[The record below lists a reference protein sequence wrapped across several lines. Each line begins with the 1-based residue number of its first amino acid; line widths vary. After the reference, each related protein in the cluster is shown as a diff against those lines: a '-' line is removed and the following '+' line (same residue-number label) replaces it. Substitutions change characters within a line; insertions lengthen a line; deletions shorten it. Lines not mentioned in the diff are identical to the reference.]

1 MKLVV
6 SLLLVV
12 VAALVLSSQIQAQ
25 KGKPPKP
32 TSEPA
37 TLAFRCAF
45 STDPFDPCPAG
56 FLPDGVRSD
65 TTTVYTAVLD
75 SLGEASLRLLTG
87 NGRFLC
93 LDFRNGPTR
102 LPGARRHFDTLMLD
116 DVWLHSNVVDSAGN
130 EVDGGLRSLAI
141 GQSSAARLK
150 MVFNTISPTGESI
163 AWAVRFNPE
172 GFPGSDHIT
181 VTRLS
186 ETAWQLEATPNDRAV
201 LVSGVR
207 KTFLSEGPFYMP
219 FKAVLSLVD

>member
-1 MKLVV
+1 MKLKMS
-6 SLLLVV
+6 SLPVLL
-12 VAALVLSSQIQAQ
+12 ALVLTTPIQAQ
-25 KGKPPKP
+25 KGKPPQP

-45 STDPFDPCPAG
+45 STDPLDPCPGG
-56 FLPDGVRSD
+56 FAPDGVRSD
-65 TTTVYTAVLD
+65 TVTPYAVVLD
-75 SLGEASLRLLTG
+75 SLGEAYLRLVTG
-87 NGRFLC
+87 NGRFLW

-116 DVWLHSNVVDSAGN
+116 DVLLHSNVVDSAGN
-130 EVDGGLRSLAI
+130 EIAGGLRTLTI

-150 MVFNTISPTGESI
+150 ITFNTITPAGESV

-172 GFPGSDHIT
+172 AFPGSDHIT

-186 ETAWQLEATPNDRAV
+186 DKAWELEAAANDRAV

-219 FKAVLSLVD
+219 FKAVLTVN